1 MRAVLLDIN
10 VVLDVLADREPFAED
25 AGAVLAHIEG
35 GSIRGMVTA
44 HTITTLHFLLSRH
57 LGKRKAQRV
66 LTDVLQIVQVAPVD
80 EDRLRHAL
88 GLNWKDFEDAVQA
101 ACAEKAEVDYLVTR
115 NKADFKRSAV
125 ALVTPAELLTLLEAE
140 GGPPPDERDTG

>member
-10 VVLDVLADREPFAED
+10 VVLDVLADRQPFAED
-25 AGAVLAHIEG
+25 AGAVLAHVEEG
-35 GSIRGMVTA
+35 TVRGIIAA

-66 LTDVLQIVQVAPVD
+66 LTDLMQILQVAPVD

-101 ACAEKAEVDYLVTR
+101 ACAEKAEVDYVVTR

-125 ALVTPAELLTLLEAE
+125 APVTPAELLALLEAE
-140 GGPPPDERDTG
+140 AGTP